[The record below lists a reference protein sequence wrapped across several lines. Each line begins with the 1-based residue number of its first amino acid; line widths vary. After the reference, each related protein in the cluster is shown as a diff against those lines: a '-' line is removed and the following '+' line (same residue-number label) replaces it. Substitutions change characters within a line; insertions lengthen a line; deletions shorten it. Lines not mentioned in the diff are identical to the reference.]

1 MKTFISVL
9 LFASILTFTA
19 CTIKDAYLL
28 HSDVEA
34 PFVQPPLHLKN
45 GSADENVKLNFSVSG
60 LTKHTTEGIISK
72 YEDNEFTDSLY
83 NGKNFRWNTPSIKA
97 ELNVDFKVSRSVS
110 IFGGLNYAGD
120 DQSDGIGGNFGL
132 GFTGGDSVSHF
143 RLDLGANF
151 QSTYY
156 SAFYYADA
164 TFIPWDLDF
173 NFVALG
179 EEKKTNINPFAS
191 ITFNTSHTDWLANP
205 FIQVSYL
212 QQNLFKVKVGGGFAT
227 NEVYLEGDVS
237 ILNIKPGLSFT
248 LGDNYSFSAGAS
260 MQYLMGMKNAPKEFF
275 ITPFVQ
281 MNFSL

>member
-1 MKTFISVL
+1 MKRKFSVLTLTFI
-9 LFASILTFTA
+9 LFTG

-28 HSDVEA
+28 HSDVEV
-34 PFVQPPLHLKN
+34 PFVQPPLYLQN

-60 LTKHTTEGIISK
+60 LTKHTAEGIISK

-97 ELNVDFKVSRSVS
+97 ELNVDFKISRSVS
-110 IFGGLNYAGD
+110 IFGGLNYSGD
-120 DQSDGIGGNFGL
+120 DQTDGIGGNFGL
-132 GFTGGDSVSHF
+132 GFTGGDSTKHF

-164 TFIPWDLDF
+164 EFLPWDLDF
-173 NFVALG
+173 NFVARG

-191 ITFNTSHTDWLANP
+191 ITFNTSYTDWFANP

-212 QQNLFKVKVGGGFAT
+212 QQNLFKVKVGGGLAL
-227 NEVYLEGDVS
+227 NDVYLEGDVS

-248 LGDNYSFSAGAS
+248 LGDNYFLSTGAS
-260 MQYLMGMKNAPKEFF
+260 MQFLMGVKNAPKEFF

-281 MNFSL
+281 VNFSL